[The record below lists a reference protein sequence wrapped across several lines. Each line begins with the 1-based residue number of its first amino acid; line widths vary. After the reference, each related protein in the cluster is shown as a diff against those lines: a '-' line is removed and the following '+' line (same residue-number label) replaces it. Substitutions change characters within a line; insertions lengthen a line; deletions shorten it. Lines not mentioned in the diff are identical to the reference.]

1 MVRRFFFDLTLT
13 RRWQAQSLLALTSIL
28 ALSAVETAS
37 SSAADQVFRKFA
49 SGRIPQERDYPTGP
63 GSLTS
68 LRREAEK
75 MKTGLPYQLGS
86 GRTSWAGRA
95 SLGQST
101 PEARSVSGKGVT
113 MLRSRSAYLFA
124 LAVAHARGR
133 RSSYVGKWKFAM
145 PSPTLKRR
153 RGKRQ

>member
-1 MVRRFFFDLTLT
+1 MVRRFFDFDLALA
-13 RRWQAQSLLALTSIL
+13 RRWQAESILALTSIL
-28 ALSAVETAS
+28 ALSAV
-37 SSAADQVFRKFA
+37 
-49 SGRIPQERDYPTGP
+49 
-63 GSLTS
+63 
-68 LRREAEK
+68 
-75 MKTGLPYQLGS
+75 
-86 GRTSWAGRA
+86 
-95 SLGQST
+95 
-101 PEARSVSGKGVT
+101 GKVAT